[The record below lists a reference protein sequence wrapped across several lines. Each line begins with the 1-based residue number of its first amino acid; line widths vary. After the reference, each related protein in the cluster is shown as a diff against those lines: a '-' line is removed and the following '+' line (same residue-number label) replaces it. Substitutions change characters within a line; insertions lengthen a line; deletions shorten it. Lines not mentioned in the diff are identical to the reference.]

1 MFAREKCGGNRFI
14 KQNTDDSFIKDM
26 NYTSANADISYDSF
40 RSRTILAS
48 KAVRLYQRSYRKKVK
63 CLPEFFRRYFLLSTF
78 RYFLIFNISAFTLV
92 YLYFQQDLI
101 PAVISLSKNNLRYA
115 EI

>member
-26 NYTSANADISYDSF
+26 NYTSANADISNDSF

-48 KAVRLYQRSYRKKVK
+48 NEVRWYQRSYREKVK
-63 CLPEFFRRYFLLSTF
+63 CLPYLFRPYFLLHTF
-78 RYFLIFNISAFTLV
+78 RNFLIFNISAFTLF
-92 YLYFQQDLI
+92 YAYFKQDFI
-101 PAVISLSKNNLRYA
+101 PAVISRHKNKSRYA